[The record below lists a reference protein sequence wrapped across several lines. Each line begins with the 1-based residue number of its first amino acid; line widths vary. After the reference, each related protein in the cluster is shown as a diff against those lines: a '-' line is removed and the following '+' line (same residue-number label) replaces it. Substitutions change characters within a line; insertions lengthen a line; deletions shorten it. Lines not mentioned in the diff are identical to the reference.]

1 MRPATN
7 PVLGQLLLAYPV
19 ALACFLGLD
28 ACWLSLMSSRL
39 YKPALAGLMSPT
51 VDWLAAV
58 LFYAVYLCGLLVFAV
73 RPALVSREPGV
84 AGRLGGLFGFVA
96 YATYDLTNQ
105 ATLANWPW
113 AVTAADLAWGSI
125 VSGVSAWA
133 ATWVALQRAGNPGN
147 RLGAAIPPRK

>member
-7 PVLGQLLLAYPV
+7 PLINPLLMASPV

-39 YKPALAGLMSPT
+39 YKPALASLMSPT

-58 LFYAVYLCGLLVFAV
+58 LFYAVYLCGLLVFTV
-73 RPALVSREPGV
+73 RPALESLEPGR
-84 AGRLGGLFGFVA
+84 AARLGSLFGFVA

-133 ATWVALQRAGNPGN
+133 ATWVALRRAGNPGN
-147 RLGAAIPPRK
+147 RSGAAIRPRK